1 MHNEALRRA
10 SLVLIG
16 LLLSAHSG
24 VCAHPIDVLQRFDDP
39 RQPPT
44 WRALSMNDL
53 ATFELGQ
60 AIFNSQWLAA
70 GAPRAERRDGLGP
83 VFNAASCDSCHN
95 NGARATAPSDDG
107 RLPIGFVMQL
117 GMANGGAIPLGD
129 VLNPAAIE
137 GYSAEGHIVLSYRVR
152 DVRYPDGSQVEVRE
166 PHYQLHGPRV
176 SALPARTLL
185 KPRMASP
192 LFGTG
197 LLDAVPASAFGSDQA
212 SPGRFGWQAGTR
224 SVRDQTAKA
233 FSREMGLHSTEYP
246 LDDCGDDATCAAA
259 PEGGEP
265 EVSEDFLH
273 AVTLFQSLL
282 AVPKAEPLDAESE
295 AQGASLFARTG
306 CANCHAPSLPVE
318 GIDGL
323 SRIAAY
329 TDLRR
334 HDLGDG
340 LADRRMDGTVVDSLW
355 RTAPL
360 WGIAH
365 LPRGGHF
372 GLLHDGR
379 ARSVEE
385 AILWHAGEADAARV
399 TFMALPKAQ
408 RKRLLDWILRR

>member
-1 MHNEALRRA
+1 
-10 SLVLIG
+10 
-16 LLLSAHSG
+16 
-24 VCAHPIDVLQRFDDP
+24 
-39 RQPPT
+39 
-44 WRALSMNDL
+44 
-53 ATFELGQ
+53 
-60 AIFNSQWLAA
+60 
-70 GAPRAERRDGLGP
+70 
-83 VFNAASCDSCHN
+83 
-95 NGARATAPSDDG
+95 
-107 RLPIGFVMQL
+107 
-117 GMANGGAIPLGD
+117 
-129 VLNPAAIE
+129 
-137 GYSAEGHIVLSYRVR
+137 
-152 DVRYPDGSQVEVRE
+152 
-166 PHYQLHGPRV
+166 
-176 SALPARTLL
+176 
-185 KPRMASP
+185 
-192 LFGTG
+192 
-197 LLDAVPASAFGSDQA
+197 
-212 SPGRFGWQAGTR
+212 
-224 SVRDQTAKA
+224 
-233 FSREMGLHSTEYP
+233 
-246 LDDCGDDATCAAA
+246 
-259 PEGGEP
+259 
-265 EVSEDFLH
+265 VSEDFLH